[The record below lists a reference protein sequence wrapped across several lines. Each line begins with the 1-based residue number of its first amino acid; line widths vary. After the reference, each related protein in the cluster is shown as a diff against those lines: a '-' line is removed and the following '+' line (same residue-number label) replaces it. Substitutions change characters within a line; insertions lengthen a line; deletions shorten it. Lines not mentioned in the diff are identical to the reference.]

1 MAQHTRR
8 PRRLRGTLGALAFI
22 LTLGVG
28 LAACAAGQTGIS
40 IPDRISSL
48 TSSPESDIASVDDGY
63 ISDSDSVSIFD
74 EQLPAI
80 AGLDAEL
87 RQAVQDAAT
96 AAAAD
101 GEEIRVTSGWRSAA
115 YQQALLDEATASYGS
130 LEEARKWVNAPELS
144 SHVTGDAVDIGPLDA
159 QFWLMEHGNVYGLC
173 QTYAN
178 ERWHFELAT
187 EPGGSCPEQRLDAA
201 G

>member
-1 MAQHTRR
+1 MTHRTHR
-8 PRRLRGTLGALAFI
+8 PRRLRGPLAAIALIGTLGL
-22 LTLGVG
+22 G
-28 LAACAAGQTGIS
+28 LAACASAEGGIS
-40 IPDRISSL
+40 LPDRIHSL
-48 TSSPESDIASVDDGY
+48 TSAPESDIASVDDGY

-80 AGLDAEL
+80 AGLDAAL
-87 RQAVQDAAT
+87 RSAVQDAAT

-101 GEEIRVTSGWRSAA
+101 GQDMRITSGWRSAA
-115 YQQALLDEATASYGS
+115 YQQALLDQATASYGS
-130 LEEARKWVNAPELS
+130 LEEARKWVNTPELS
-144 SHVTGDAVDIGPLDA
+144 SHVTGRAVDVGPIDA
-159 QFWLMEHGNVYGLC
+159 QFWLIEHGYEYGLC

-187 EPGGSCPEQRLDAA
+187 EPGGTCPDQRLDAA